1 MTKKQIAALKRI
13 AKRNRKG
20 SVEYARTDIDGHTSF
35 LVTDCCVV
43 VVQYD
48 TSIVDG
54 EEIQNS
60 DVPFDAGFDII
71 QEMSIVSDS
80 VSGYLVSDMPE
91 LMTAIPEWLREHCY
105 YRRPSDVAPV
115 IDLKAYN
122 GEFGSVSGLFNV
134 KLVKDAIEAVGKNA
148 RCWLVRSDKWS
159 NEFHYHYL
167 YVTSEETMWE
177 NGGTRAVVLP
187 IAR

>member
-13 AKRNRKG
+13 AKRNWKG
-20 SVEYARTDIDGHTSF
+20 SVEYARTDIDEHTLF
-35 LVTDCCVV
+35 LVTDGYV

-122 GEFGSVSGLFNV
+122 GEFGIVSGLFNV

-148 RCWLVRSDKWS
+148 RCWLVKS
-159 NEFHYHYL
+159 NEFLCKFFVL
-167 YVTSEETMWE
+167 YVASEETMWG

-187 IAR
+187 ITR

>member
-1 MTKKQIAALKRI
+1 MTKKQISALKRI

-35 LVTDCCVV
+35 LVTDGCVLV
-43 VVQYD
+43 AQYD

-80 VSGYLVSDMPE
+80 VIGYLVSDMPE

-134 KLVKDAIEAVGKNA
+134 KFVKDAIEAVGKNA
-148 RCWLVRSDKWS
+148 RCWLVKSDEHPCKFPFLFVAP
-159 NEFHYHYL
+159 EK
-167 YVTSEETMWE
+167 TMWT
-177 NGGTRAVVLP
+177 NSGIRAVVLP
-187 IAR
+187 ITR

>member
-1 MTKKQIAALKRI
+1 MLIR
-13 AKRNRKG
+13 R
-20 SVEYARTDIDGHTSF
+20 YARTDIDGHTSF
-35 LVTDCCVV
+35 LVTDGCV

-60 DVPFDAGFDII
+60 DVPFDARYDII

-148 RCWLVRSDKWS
+148 RCWLVRSDEHPCKFPFLFVAPEKPCGRTA
-159 NEFHYHYL
+159 EFAQSCCRSRNKFGLVRIKDIHYY
-167 YVTSEETMWE
+167 TIQMFK
-177 NGGTRAVVLP
+177 
-187 IAR
+187 

>member
-91 LMTAIPEWLREHCY
+91 LTTAIPGWIREHSY
-105 YRRPSDVAPV
+105 YRSPSDTVPV
-115 IDLKAYN
+115 IELKAYN
-122 GEFGSVSGLFNV
+122 GDFGSVSGLFNSKFV
-134 KLVKDAIEAVGKNA
+134 MDAIEAVGKNA
-148 RCWLVRSDKWS
+148 RCWLVKSDERPCK
-159 NEFHYHYL
+159 FPFL
-167 YVTSEETMWE
+167 FVASEGTMWA
-177 NGGTRAVVLP
+177 NCGIRAVVLP

>member
-35 LVTDCCVV
+35 LVTDCCVAA
-43 VVQYD
+43 VQYD

-80 VSGYLVSDMPE
+80 VSGYLVSDIPE

-105 YRRPSDVAPV
+105 YRRPSDVTPV

-134 KLVKDAIEAVGKNA
+134 KLVKDVIEAVGKNA
-148 RCWLVRSDKWS
+148 RCWLVKSDEHPRKFPFLFVAP
-159 NEFHYHYL
+159 EK
-167 YVTSEETMWE
+167 TMWT
-177 NGGTRAVVLP
+177 NSGIRAVVLP
-187 IAR
+187 ITR

>member
-13 AKRNRKG
+13 AKRNIKG

-35 LVTDCCVV
+35 LVTDGYVA
-43 VVQYD
+43 VQYD

-60 DVPFDAGFDII
+60 DVPFDTGFDII

-91 LMTAIPEWLREHCY
+91 LTTAIPGWIREHCY
-105 YRRPSDVAPV
+105 YRSPSDTVPV
-115 IDLKAYN
+115 IELKAYN
-122 GEFGSVSGLFNV
+122 GEFGSVSGLFNS
-134 KLVKDAIEAVGKNA
+134 KLVRDAVEAVGKNA
-148 RCWLVRSDKWS
+148 RCWLVKSDKWS
-159 NEFHYHYL
+159 NKFYYL
-167 YVTSEETMWE
+167 YVASEENMWG
-177 NGGTRAVVLP
+177 NVGTRAVVLP

>member
-20 SVEYARTDIDGHTSF
+20 SVEYARTDIEGHTSF
-35 LVTDCCVV
+35 LVTDGYV

-60 DVPFDAGFDII
+60 DVPFDTGFDII

-80 VSGYLVSDMPE
+80 VSGYLVSDIPE
-91 LMTAIPEWLREHCY
+91 LMTAIPKWLREHCY

-159 NEFHYHYL
+159 NEFYYL
-167 YVTSEETMWE
+167 YVASEETMWG

>member
-1 MTKKQIAALKRI
+1 MTKKQISALKRI

-35 LVTDCCVV
+35 LVTDGCVLV
-43 VVQYD
+43 AQYD

-80 VSGYLVSDMPE
+80 VSGYLVSDIPE
-91 LMTAIPEWLREHCY
+91 LTTAIPEWLREHCITDA
-105 YRRPSDVAPV
+105 RR
-115 IDLKAYN
+115 
-122 GEFGSVSGLFNV
+122 
-134 KLVKDAIEAVGKNA
+134 
-148 RCWLVRSDKWS
+148 
-159 NEFHYHYL
+159 
-167 YVTSEETMWE
+167 M
-177 NGGTRAVVLP
+177 LP
-187 IAR
+187 RLLI

>member
-20 SVEYARTDIDGHTSF
+20 SVEYARTDIEGHTSF
-35 LVTDCCVV
+35 LVADGCV

-80 VSGYLVSDMPE
+80 VSGYLVSDIPE

-105 YRRPSDVAPV
+105 YRRPSDVTPSPR
-115 IDLKAYN
+115 
-122 GEFGSVSGLFNV
+122 GSIP
-134 KLVKDAIEAVGKNA
+134 AI
-148 RCWLVRSDKWS
+148 
-159 NEFHYHYL
+159 
-167 YVTSEETMWE
+167 
-177 NGGTRAVVLP
+177 
-187 IAR
+187 